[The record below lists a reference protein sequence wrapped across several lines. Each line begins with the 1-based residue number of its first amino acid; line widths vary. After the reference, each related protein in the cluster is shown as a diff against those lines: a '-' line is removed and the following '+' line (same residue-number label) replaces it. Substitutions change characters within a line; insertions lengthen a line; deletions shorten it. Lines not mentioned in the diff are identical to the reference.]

1 MAFESQ
7 AGFCILSNHTILNIL
22 DKYKL
27 GIHFAEHN
35 FGSLGRILFILVLFE
50 REFKTLF
57 GMLFLSLYL
66 ENCIFYYGISISG
79 LIVN

>member
-7 AGFCILSNHTILNIL
+7 AGFCILSNRTILIL

-50 REFKTLF
+50 SEFKTLF
-57 GMLFLSLYL
+57 GVLFLSLYL